1 MAYTI
6 GEAAKIMNV
15 SVPTLRYY
23 DKEGLL
29 PLVQRT
35 ESGIRRFNDND
46 IKWLNMI
53 ECLKNTGMQL
63 KDIKIFFEWCIEGDS
78 TIEKRYKMFLERK
91 VEAERQIGVLQKS
104 LELINYKCDYYKTAF
119 DVGTTNIPEL
129 QKSRCESG
137 SPTNNQLFKDVVGK
151 ER

>member
-15 SVPTLRYY
+15 SIPTLRYY

-29 PLVQRT
+29 PLVKRT

-91 VEAERQIGVLQKS
+91 VEGLKFSEDERNKILFF
-104 LELINYKCDYYKTAF
+104 EDYII
-119 DVGTTNIPEL
+119 D
-129 QKSRCESG
+129 R
-137 SPTNNQLFKDVVGK
+137 FK
-151 ER
+151 